1 MQRGKEM
8 LGLKIQATRPGFVE
22 QSGLMLRRDRAACA
36 AALDRICPAVDPS
49 EINAAHLSD
58 GSRTTARLDHNI
70 RWSPHSFI
78 FDIRNEAV
86 KASVSISDIDPYC
99 GFRKN
104 AIMNGDEM
112 PNEWLE
118 RMLADRPRGAKTAL
132 AEFLA
137 CPPARIS
144 KMLHGEKGNAP
155 CAITIDEMTRI
166 EEFFGEIYPPMH
178 RNYLRFAS
186 RSR

>member
-1 MQRGKEM
+1 M
-8 LGLKIQATRPGFVE
+8 
-22 QSGLMLRRDRAACA
+22 RRFKSNTARVSFLEETDLVLARNCSACA
-36 AALDRICPAVDPS
+36 AALYGICPPIDPG
-49 EINAAHLSD
+49 EIDAAHLSH
-58 GSRTTARLDHNI
+58 GSRTPAHFDHDI
-70 RWSPHSFI
+70 SWGSHACI
-78 FDIRNEAV
+78 FDIRNEIV
-86 KASVSISDIDPYC
+86 KVSVSISDIDPYC

-104 AIMNGDEM
+104 GTMNGDEM
-112 PNEWLE
+112 PNEWLQ
-118 RMLADRPRGAKTAL
+118 RMLAERPRGAKTAL

-178 RNYLRFAS
+178 RNYLRFTH
-186 RSR
+186 RNR